1 MSNIKCA
8 VKRDVLV
15 VSFVLKNLSQIEDVV
30 ATGAQ
35 LLAMTC
41 QASSHRMMLD
51 FRGVQFMNSSMVG
64 QLFVLSKRCR
74 NDGISLRICHLN
86 PTIRQVLEIVGL
98 QNLIRLIGDDEDPFE
113 AFESSD
119 SSVTKL
125 KSRDSAE
132 IDALA
137 KLAESGDADAM
148 VELGKCH
155 EEGSSVQQ
163 DMDEAF
169 RWYRQAAD
177 LGHAEGQHKT
187 GLDYA
192 YGIGVDPDW
201 SKAMAWYRKAA
212 EQGHAEAEYAVGMIY
227 CYGLAGESDKAQAIY
242 WYQRALSNGYERARL
257 ELARLQ

>member
-1 MSNIKCA
+1 MSNIKCS

-15 VSFVLKNLSQIEDVV
+15 VGFVLKNLSRIEDVA

-41 QASSHRMMLD
+41 QATNQRMLLD
-51 FRGVQFMNSSMVG
+51 FNGVEFMNSSMVG

-74 NDGISLRICHLN
+74 NDGISLRICNLN

-113 AFESSD
+113 SFD
-119 SSVTKL
+119 SCDSGVTTVKA
-125 KSRDSAE
+125 KEPHDV
-132 IDALA
+132 DALTE
-137 KLAESGDADAM
+137 LANAGDADAM
-148 VELGKCH
+148 VQLGDCF
-155 EEGSSVQQ
+155 EEGSGTNQ

-177 LGHAEGQHKT
+177 LGHAEGQHKS
-187 GLDYA
+187 GLAYA

-201 SKAMAWYRKAA
+201 SKAMVWYRKAA
-212 EQGHAEAEYAVGMIY
+212 EQGHAEAEYAVGMIH
-227 CYGLAGESDKAQAIY
+227 CYGLAGESDKPQAIQ
-242 WYQRALSNGYERARL
+242 WYQRSLSNGYERARL